1 MRGLSVIAFAALTI
15 ASSASAATA
24 VCGPWIPQ
32 TNGTKWRIC
41 TDGQGFRYCELN
53 SGSNISRMVCP

>member
-1 MRGLSVIAFAALTI
+1 MRVVTLLAIAALTV
-15 ASSASAATA
+15 SAQMPDPGT
-24 VCGPWIPQ
+24 CGPWVPQ

-41 TDGQGFRYCELN
+41 TDGQGFRYCELK